1 MEERENA
8 YIHGLCL
15 ANEGVGTVLDLVLG
29 SSAELLSDLGPLVAH
44 LSLVL
49 SKEFVFLIGPGEMG
63 DGGIEVVVPSRR
75 VEESEGHVPLSALLS
90 TTSRDGFGNS
100 APLSGALLR
109 DEEAEGLV
117 LLVGPLVH
125 DLALLL
131 ENGSGVLRELK
142 RLFVFCHWL
151 DDGLI
156 FHLQKCL

>member
-1 MEERENA
+1 MHTFMVFALRMRE
-8 YIHGLCL
+8 L
-15 ANEGVGTVLDLVLG
+15 ARFLT
-29 SSAELLSDLGPLVAH
+29 SFSDLPLSFSAI
-44 LSLVL
+44 LVHWL
-49 SKEFVFLIGPGEMG
+49 PIFLWY
-63 DGGIEVVVPSRR
+63 SRR
-75 VEESEGHVPLSALLS
+75 SSSSSSVQGRWEMAGLRWLYHLGGWRNQRGHVPLSALLS

-100 APLSGALLR
+100 APLSGTLLR